1 MKLKLLTLTFF
12 LLAAGAWA
20 QQSVL
25 DTHPKHLFET
35 GKSLFEAKN
44 YPAASRCLED
54 ALHTGAFAGTETERQ
69 AHNYVALSA
78 FYQQKDD
85 AAHLLEAYA
94 EHYPYASNIEQVQL
108 YIGILELEEG
118 KNKPALNRF
127 EKIRLSQ
134 LDAQDGMALQYYR
147 GVAYSKQKK
156 YDKAAYELG
165 QLLKSGAGSYQ
176 ENATYYYGYAQYQ
189 LGNYTEALASLKQ
202 IENTPA
208 FKQHAPFLI
217 CQLYFLQD
225 NCEKATE
232 YGSKLLEVKAA
243 GTKSERQKAEKQ
255 KAEIMRIM
263 GTCAFRNQQYQ
274 QAATY
279 LEDYQKITQRI
290 SREDWYLLGMAYYQL
305 QQYDKAITA
314 LSKTTAKKVDRLT
327 QNAYY
332 HIALSNL
339 QLGNKAKARMAF
351 EQASNAD
358 FDKNIQEDALYNYA
372 LVTYEMSYQPFN
384 ESIGAF
390 ERFLKEFPNS
400 KYKDKVHGYM
410 VNAYLTT
417 NNYEEAYASIKKL
430 NSKSAQVKEA
440 EQRVLFGMA
449 TNAIANR
456 QYPAAMQHLETL
468 LAQKISNTD
477 IKARAQ
483 FWYGECLYRNG
494 KYADARS
501 YFDKY
506 LKTTTSR
513 MQAEYNLAYYNTA
526 YTYFSEKQYTA
537 SNQWFRQYVGMEK
550 ENMFLLLDAYNRIG
564 DAYFQ
569 QRDFTHALQA
579 YNSSIEKGGTSVGA
593 DYAMYQTAFVY
604 GLQGKYSDKI
614 ARLNNL
620 LQKFPKSNWADD
632 AYYEIGRS
640 QVSLNQNNEAMKTFE
655 GICSKYPKNSDVVR
669 QSRAQLAMLQYN
681 EGMIDQS
688 IATHKLII
696 AQYPNSEEAATS
708 FTTLESMMVD
718 HNRVDEYNQLAQ
730 QLGKSSVTQEDSLQ
744 YKAVEKI
751 YFRDEL
757 PAAIT
762 GFEKYL
768 KAYPQGK
775 YRSLAT
781 YYLANCYYRQ
791 NQNDSALNVYR
802 LLVKDAQNPNM
813 ETTLARAASLAY
825 DAGKYQEAAT
835 YFEQLHGIG
844 NAEHKQAA
852 ALGMLRCWNLLNQYN
867 KTIDAA
873 NDLIEAYAGNA
884 DMVAEARYNRMKAY
898 VALNKVDE
906 ALPDIKALAT
916 DTRSEAGAEAKYRL
930 AQYYLTQNN
939 LDKAEAEVFDYIEK
953 GTTHQHWLAK
963 SFVVLADVY
972 LAKENYFEAKQY
984 LLSLKDNYDTTNDAE
999 VAEDI
1004 ATRLQK
1010 IESIENETVS
1020 NN

>member
-1 MKLKLLTLTFF
+1 
-12 LLAAGAWA
+12 
-20 QQSVL
+20 
-25 DTHPKHLFET
+25 
-35 GKSLFEAKN
+35 
-44 YPAASRCLED
+44 
-54 ALHTGAFAGTETERQ
+54 
-69 AHNYVALSA
+69 
-78 FYQQKDD
+78 
-85 AAHLLEAYA
+85 
-94 EHYPYASNIEQVQL
+94 
-108 YIGILELEEG
+108 
-118 KNKPALNRF
+118 
-127 EKIRLSQ
+127 
-134 LDAQDGMALQYYR
+134 
-147 GVAYSKQKK
+147 
-156 YDKAAYELG
+156 
-165 QLLKSGAGSYQ
+165 
-176 ENATYYYGYAQYQ
+176 
-189 LGNYTEALASLKQ
+189 
-202 IENTPA
+202 
-208 FKQHAPFLI
+208 
-217 CQLYFLQD
+217 
-225 NCEKATE
+225 
-232 YGSKLLEVKAA
+232 
-243 GTKSERQKAEKQ
+243 
-255 KAEIMRIM
+255 
-263 GTCAFRNQQYQ
+263 
-274 QAATY
+274 
-279 LEDYQKITQRI
+279 
-290 SREDWYLLGMAYYQL
+290 
-305 QQYDKAITA
+305 
-314 LSKTTAKKVDRLT
+314 
-327 QNAYY
+327 
-332 HIALSNL
+332 
-339 QLGNKAKARMAF
+339 
-351 EQASNAD
+351 
-358 FDKNIQEDALYNYA
+358 
-372 LVTYEMSYQPFN
+372 
-384 ESIGAF
+384 
-390 ERFLKEFPNS
+390 
-400 KYKDKVHGYM
+400 
-410 VNAYLTT
+410 
-417 NNYEEAYASIKKL
+417 
-430 NSKSAQVKEA
+430 
-440 EQRVLFGMA
+440 
-449 TNAIANR
+449 
-456 QYPAAMQHLETL
+456 
-468 LAQKISNTD
+468 
-477 IKARAQ
+477 
-483 FWYGECLYRNG
+483 
-494 KYADARS
+494 
-501 YFDKY
+501 
-506 LKTTTSR
+506 
-513 MQAEYNLAYYNTA
+513 
-526 YTYFSEKQYTA
+526 
-537 SNQWFRQYVGMEK
+537 
-550 ENMFLLLDAYNRIG
+550 
-564 DAYFQ
+564 
-569 QRDFTHALQA
+569 
-579 YNSSIEKGGTSVGA
+579 
-593 DYAMYQTAFVY
+593 MYQTAFVY
-604 GLQGKYSDKI
+604 GLQGKYNDKI
-614 ARLNNL
+614 ASLNNL

-640 QVSLNQNNEAMKTFE
+640 QVSLNQNKEAMKTFE
-655 GICSKYPKNSDVVR
+655 GICSKYPQNSDVVR

-681 EGMIDQS
+681 EGMIDQA

-730 QLGKSSVTQEDSLQ
+730 QLGKSSATQEDSLQ

-768 KAYPQGK
+768 KTYPEGK

-791 NQNDSALNVYR
+791 NQNDSALYVYR

-835 YFEQLHGIG
+835 YFEQLNGIG

-852 ALGMLRCWNLLNQYN
+852 ALGMLRCCNLLNQYN

-963 SFVVLADVY
+963 AFVVLADVY

>member
-1 MKLKLLTLTFF
+1 
-12 LLAAGAWA
+12 
-20 QQSVL
+20 
-25 DTHPKHLFET
+25 
-35 GKSLFEAKN
+35 
-44 YPAASRCLED
+44 
-54 ALHTGAFAGTETERQ
+54 
-69 AHNYVALSA
+69 
-78 FYQQKDD
+78 
-85 AAHLLEAYA
+85 
-94 EHYPYASNIEQVQL
+94 
-108 YIGILELEEG
+108 
-118 KNKPALNRF
+118 
-127 EKIRLSQ
+127 
-134 LDAQDGMALQYYR
+134 
-147 GVAYSKQKK
+147 
-156 YDKAAYELG
+156 
-165 QLLKSGAGSYQ
+165 
-176 ENATYYYGYAQYQ
+176 
-189 LGNYTEALASLKQ
+189 
-202 IENTPA
+202 
-208 FKQHAPFLI
+208 
-217 CQLYFLQD
+217 
-225 NCEKATE
+225 
-232 YGSKLLEVKAA
+232 
-243 GTKSERQKAEKQ
+243 
-255 KAEIMRIM
+255 
-263 GTCAFRNQQYQ
+263 
-274 QAATY
+274 
-279 LEDYQKITQRI
+279 
-290 SREDWYLLGMAYYQL
+290 
-305 QQYDKAITA
+305 
-314 LSKTTAKKVDRLT
+314 
-327 QNAYY
+327 
-332 HIALSNL
+332 
-339 QLGNKAKARMAF
+339 
-351 EQASNAD
+351 
-358 FDKNIQEDALYNYA
+358 
-372 LVTYEMSYQPFN
+372 
-384 ESIGAF
+384 
-390 ERFLKEFPNS
+390 
-400 KYKDKVHGYM
+400 
-410 VNAYLTT
+410 
-417 NNYEEAYASIKKL
+417 
-430 NSKSAQVKEA
+430 
-440 EQRVLFGMA
+440 
-449 TNAIANR
+449 
-456 QYPAAMQHLETL
+456 
-468 LAQKISNTD
+468 
-477 IKARAQ
+477 
-483 FWYGECLYRNG
+483 
-494 KYADARS
+494 
-501 YFDKY
+501 
-506 LKTTTSR
+506 
-513 MQAEYNLAYYNTA
+513 
-526 YTYFSEKQYTA
+526 
-537 SNQWFRQYVGMEK
+537 
-550 ENMFLLLDAYNRIG
+550 
-564 DAYFQ
+564 
-569 QRDFTHALQA
+569 
-579 YNSSIEKGGTSVGA
+579 
-593 DYAMYQTAFVY
+593 
-604 GLQGKYSDKI
+604 
-614 ARLNNL
+614 
-620 LQKFPKSNWADD
+620 
-632 AYYEIGRS
+632 
-640 QVSLNQNNEAMKTFE
+640 
-655 GICSKYPKNSDVVR
+655 
-669 QSRAQLAMLQYN
+669 MLQYN

-730 QLGKSSVTQEDSLQ
+730 QLGKSSATQEDSLQ

-791 NQNDSALNVYR
+791 NQNDSALYVYR